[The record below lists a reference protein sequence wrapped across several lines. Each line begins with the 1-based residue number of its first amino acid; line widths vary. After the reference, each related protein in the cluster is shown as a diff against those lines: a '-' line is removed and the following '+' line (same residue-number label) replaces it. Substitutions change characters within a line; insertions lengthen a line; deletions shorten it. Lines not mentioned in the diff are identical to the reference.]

1 MFNTDKNRLCWFFII
16 GPSSYIFLFFFQMI
30 SIHDLQKTNDLP
42 PDEKGGLDRG
52 DFRRRPRETRPVDI
66 DRGDSIDAGSR
77 RNTLRGPRV
86 GSAFRLSLIRLRTS
100 SAWLI
105 ANILC
110 AVNKSDSDYH
120 LSSVI
125 NHAAYTPNAGAKEV
139 FRRGELWKELPSGCI
154 DDAGMEETLVCA
166 GKGQRCI
173 PACDIGPNEGPH
185 TKRVPFS

>member
-1 MFNTDKNRLCWFFII
+1 
-16 GPSSYIFLFFFQMI
+16 MI
-30 SIHDLQKTNDLP
+30 SIHDLQKKTNNLP

-100 SAWLI
+100 SASLI

-125 NHAAYTPNAGAKEV
+125 NHGSLYSECRRQRGFSNGKVVERAAE
-139 FRRGELWKELPSGCI
+139 RCI

-166 GKGQRCI
+166 GKGQRWYPL
-173 PACDIGPNEGPH
+173 PAIL
-185 TKRVPFS
+185 F